1 MIKRKKQMGN
11 IVSKRTEKA
20 NKTYRKEE
28 ATKIEG
34 KKDL

>member
-1 MIKRKKQMGN
+1 MGN

-20 NKTYRKEE
+20 DKTHRKEE
-28 ATKIEG
+28 ATKIVEG